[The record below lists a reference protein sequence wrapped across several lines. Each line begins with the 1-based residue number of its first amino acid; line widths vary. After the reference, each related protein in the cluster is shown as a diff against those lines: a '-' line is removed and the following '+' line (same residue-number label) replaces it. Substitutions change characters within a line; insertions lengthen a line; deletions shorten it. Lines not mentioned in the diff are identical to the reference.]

1 MLKSVFIPIV
11 FLGTCLYCD
20 AQDNSGAIDKITD
33 FPNKLFSVIDKKTK
47 KLDEE
52 LDRQTEKYVR
62 KLEKQ
67 EKRLKARLY
76 KADSSKAAQL
86 FAGDPEAQYEK
97 LIQKIKNEGS
107 SDVHSMGAEY
117 LPYADSLNVSL
128 AFLNKNYQLLGNS
141 KMVPADIE
149 NTLAQ
154 VKQLQAKLLD
164 ADAIKAYI
172 QQRKEQI
179 KQYLSGEATMPPGT
193 TGFLS
198 NYNKQLYYYGQEIRE
213 YREMFND
220 PDKMLKKALEVLN
233 KIPAFADFMKRNSF
247 LAGLFTIP
255 GNYGSPDALI
265 GMQTRDQV
273 LALIQSRISS
283 GGPNA
288 AAALQ
293 ANLQAAT
300 SDIQN
305 IQNKIRAL
313 GAGNGNMDMP
323 DFKPN
328 QQKTKSFFKRLEY
341 GTNLQTTH
349 AAYYFPT
356 TTDVGFSIGYKL
368 NDRNTIGLGGSYKIG
383 WGKDIQHVDVSSQ
396 GASVRSFIDIQAKKS
411 FYLSGGF
418 EYNYQP
424 ATGQN
429 ITNLNTWQQSGLIGL
444 SKIVSMK
451 TKIFKKTKIQILW
464 DFLSYD
470 QVPRGQPLKLRAG
483 YNF

>member
-265 GMQTRDQV
+265 
-273 LALIQSRISS
+273 
-283 GGPNA
+283 
-288 AAALQ
+288 
-293 ANLQAAT
+293 
-300 SDIQN
+300 
-305 IQNKIRAL
+305 
-313 GAGNGNMDMP
+313 
-323 DFKPN
+323 
-328 QQKTKSFFKRLEY
+328 
-341 GTNLQTTH
+341 
-349 AAYYFPT
+349 
-356 TTDVGFSIGYKL
+356 
-368 NDRNTIGLGGSYKIG
+368 
-383 WGKDIQHVDVSSQ
+383 
-396 GASVRSFIDIQAKKS
+396 
-411 FYLSGGF
+411 
-418 EYNYQP
+418 
-424 ATGQN
+424 
-429 ITNLNTWQQSGLIGL
+429 
-444 SKIVSMK
+444 
-451 TKIFKKTKIQILW
+451 
-464 DFLSYD
+464 
-470 QVPRGQPLKLRAG
+470 
-483 YNF
+483 